1 MAAGAQNLFRVQPS
15 NVGLGAGVRPTAPMA
30 GLSVQTATTKT
41 PQSWFSGPNTID
53 PGVPQL
59 GYAPIMQTPQVSTI
73 DSGTTYSANDVTE
86 LQKSYDD
93 QEKIR
98 QAQQNKLMELATM
111 GDDTPQTSI
120 RPQMVGANPA
130 ASNIKAIASG
140 PVKRRKGRLGSA
152 YFEGLYPKSSGGMV
166 G

>member
-1 MAAGAQNLFRVQPS
+1 MAAGAQNLFGVQPS

-41 PQSWFSGPNTID
+41 PQSWFSGP
-53 PGVPQL
+53 
-59 GYAPIMQTPQVSTI
+59 TPQVSTI

-86 LQKSYDD
+86 LQKLYDD

-111 GDDTPQTSI
+111 GDDRQATAP
-120 RPQMVGANPA
+120 RPQVVGEKVGQFKSVGHNPLDFGDDYL
-130 ASNIKAIASG
+130 K
-140 PVKRRKGRLGSA
+140 KR
-152 YFEGLYPKSSGGMV
+152 YFEGLYT
-166 G
+166 